1 MFLHDALTEGLV
13 RYLTAELPSYQRR
26 VPNDMDRLRAE
37 LRPGDVVLVEGK
49 SRISRMIMTL
59 TQSSW
64 SHAGMYIGD
73 ALLRWGGSHAE
84 AALAQFGREAAH
96 LVLESD
102 MAEGVRVR
110 PVATYGDHNL
120 RVCRPLGLP
129 PEDLEQVV
137 AEMLRHL
144 GVRYDRRNI
153 FDLGRYLT
161 PFHLLPMRWRRRPLY
176 LGSSSSR
183 EVICS
188 ALIAKAFYHVGFQV
202 QPLVESA
209 QGGRRT
215 VIARHPSYIMPRDFD
230 LSPHFQVLKLHLAL
244 KQVRAPE
251 GARTRDD
258 EGLKATSSPPWRPR

>member
-1 MFLHDALTEGLV
+1 MFLHDALTRGLV

-26 VPNDMDRLRAE
+26 VPNDLDRLRAE

-49 SRISRMIMTL
+49 SRISRVIMTL

-73 ALLRWGGSHAE
+73 ALLRWGGPHAE
-84 AALAQFGREAAH
+84 AALDRFGSEAAH

-102 MAEGVRVR
+102 MAEGVRVQ
-110 PVATYGDHNL
+110 PVASYADHNL
-120 RVCRPLGLP
+120 RICRPLGLSA
-129 PEDLEQVV
+129 DSLEQVV

-161 PFHLLPMRWRRRPLY
+161 PFHLLPVRWRRRPLY

-188 ALIAKAFYHVGFQV
+188 ALIAKAFYQVGYPV
-202 QPLVESA
+202 HPIVGPA
-209 QGGRRT
+209 GGAGRRAM
-215 VIARHPSYIMPRDFD
+215 IARHPSYIMPRDFD
-230 LSPHFQVLKLHLAL
+230 LSANFQILKINLAQAKMRASEDAHIL
-244 KQVRAPE
+244 KP
-251 GARTRDD
+251 GT
-258 EGLKATSSPPWRPR
+258 

>member
-1 MFLHDALTEGLV
+1 MFLHDALTRGLV

-26 VPNDMDRLRAE
+26 VPNDVDRLRAE

-49 SRISRMIMTL
+49 SRISRIIMTL

-64 SHAGMYIGD
+64 SHAGMYVGD
-73 ALLRWGGSHAE
+73 ALLRWGGPHAASALDRFGPE
-84 AALAQFGREAAH
+84 AAY

-102 MAEGVRVR
+102 MAEGVRVK
-110 PVATYGDHNL
+110 PVAWYADHNL
-120 RVCRPLGLP
+120 RVCRPQGLSLGH
-129 PEDLEQVV
+129 LEQVV

-161 PFHLLPMRWRRRPLY
+161 PFQLLPARWRRRPLY

-188 ALIAKAFYHVGFQV
+188 ALIAKAFYKVGYPV
-202 QPLVESA
+202 QPIVASA
-209 QGGRRT
+209 GGGGRT
-215 VIARHPSYIMPRDFD
+215 VISRHPSYIMPRDFD
-230 LSPHFQVLKLHLAL
+230 LSANFQILKINLAPTL
-244 KQVRAPE
+244 TRAPE
-251 GARTRDD
+251 DARI
-258 EGLKATSSPPWRPR
+258 LKPGG

>member
-1 MFLHDALTEGLV
+1 MFLHDALTRGLV

-26 VPNDMDRLRAE
+26 VPNDVERLRAE

-73 ALLRWGGSHAE
+73 ALLRWGGPHADRALEAYGPE
-84 AALAQFGREAAH
+84 AAY

-102 MAEGVRVR
+102 MAEGVRVL
-110 PVATYGDHNL
+110 PVASYADHNL
-120 RVCRPLGLP
+120 RVCRPQGLG
-129 PEDLEQVV
+129 PESLEEVV

-144 GVRYDRRNI
+144 GLRYDRRNI

-161 PFHLLPMRWRRRPLY
+161 PFQFLPVRWRRRPLY

-188 ALIAKAFYHVGFQV
+188 SLIAKAFYLVGYPV
-202 QPLVESA
+202 QPIVGDAE
-209 QGGRRT
+209 GEGRRK

-230 LSPHFQVLKLHLAL
+230 LSANFEVLKINLAPARL
-244 KQVRAPE
+244 RASGE
-251 GARTRDD
+251 ARSR
-258 EGLKATSSPPWRPR
+258 ER

>member
-1 MFLHDALTEGLV
+1 MFLHDALTRGLV
-13 RYLTAELPSYQRR
+13 NYLTAELPTYQRR
-26 VPNDMDRLRAE
+26 VPNDMDRMRAE

-84 AALAQFGREAAH
+84 AALQQFGSEAAH

-102 MAEGVRVR
+102 MAEGVRVK
-110 PVATYGDHNL
+110 PVAWYGDHNL
-120 RVCRPLGLP
+120 RVCRPQGLET
-129 PEDLEQVV
+129 EDLERVV

-144 GVRYDRRNI
+144 GLRYDRRNI

-161 PFHLLPMRWRRRPLY
+161 PFHLLPARWRRRPLY

-188 ALIAKAFYHVGFQV
+188 ALIAKAFYHVGFPV
-202 QPLVESA
+202 QPIVGA
-209 QGGRRT
+209 APGVRRRT
-215 VIARHPSYIMPRDFD
+215 VITRHPSYIMPRDFD
-230 LSPHFQVLKLHLAL
+230 LSANFEVLKLHLVQTR
-244 KQVRAPE
+244 KRAPE
-251 GARTRDD
+251 DARD
-258 EGLKATSSPPWRPR
+258 

>member
-1 MFLHDALTEGLV
+1 MFLHDALTRGLV
-13 RYLTAELPSYQRR
+13 DYLTTELPTYQRR
-26 VPNDMDRLRAE
+26 VPNDMDRMRAE

-73 ALLRWGGSHAE
+73 ALLRWGGPHAE
-84 AALAQFGREAAH
+84 AALQQFGAEAAH

-102 MAEGVRVR
+102 MAEGVQVK
-110 PVATYGDHNL
+110 PVAWYGDHNL
-120 RVCRPLGLP
+120 RVCRPLGL
-129 PEDLEQVV
+129 ETADLERVV

-144 GVRYDRRNI
+144 GLRYDRRNI

-161 PFHLLPMRWRRRPLY
+161 PFHLLPARWRRRPLY

-188 ALIAKAFYHVGFQV
+188 ALIAKAFYHVGFPV
-202 QPLVESA
+202 QPIVGATPGSH
-209 QGGRRT
+209 RRA
-215 VIARHPSYIMPRDFD
+215 VITRHPSYIMPRDFD
-230 LSPHFQVLKLHLAL
+230 LSANFEVLKLHLAQTQL
-244 KQVRAPE
+244 RTPE
-251 GARTRDD
+251 DAR
-258 EGLKATSSPPWRPR
+258 SH

>member
-1 MFLHDALTEGLV
+1 MFLHDALTRGLV
-13 RYLTAELPSYQRR
+13 RYLMAELPSYQRR
-26 VPNDMDRLRAE
+26 VPNDVDRLRAE

-49 SRISRMIMTL
+49 SRVSRVIMTL

-73 ALLRWGGSHAE
+73 ALLRWGGPHAE
-84 AALAQFGREAAH
+84 GALERFGPESAH

-102 MAEGVRVR
+102 MAEGVRVK
-110 PVATYGDHNL
+110 PVAWYADHNL
-120 RVCRPLGLP
+120 RVCRPQGLSA
-129 PEDLEQVV
+129 EHLEQVV

-144 GVRYDRRNI
+144 GMRYDRRNV

-161 PFHLLPMRWRRRPLY
+161 PLQLLPARWRRRPMY

-188 ALIAKAFYHVGFQV
+188 ALIAKAFYHVGYPV
-202 QPLVESA
+202 QPIVGVA
-209 QGGRRT
+209 HGAARGT

-230 LSPHFQVLKLHLAL
+230 LSANFQILKINLAPARM
-244 KQVRAPE
+244 RAPKD
-251 GARTRDD
+251 ART
-258 EGLKATSSPPWRPR
+258 LKPEA